1 MNMTLYYFAFDISIL
16 NTVLHYCKQI
26 HTKRLE
32 IPEAVYR
39 LGDTRSRISTND
51 RQRNSQNSTRQKD
64 KGGSQ
69 NETTHK
75 TKD

>member
-1 MNMTLYYFAFDISIL
+1 MGVYSCVTYEYDSLLLCVRDIDFKHCITLLQTNPYETF
-16 NTVLHYCKQI
+16 
-26 HTKRLE
+26 
-32 IPEAVYR
+32 
-39 LGDTRSRISTND
+39 GDTRSRISTND
-51 RQRNSQNSTRQKD
+51 RQRNSQNITRQKD